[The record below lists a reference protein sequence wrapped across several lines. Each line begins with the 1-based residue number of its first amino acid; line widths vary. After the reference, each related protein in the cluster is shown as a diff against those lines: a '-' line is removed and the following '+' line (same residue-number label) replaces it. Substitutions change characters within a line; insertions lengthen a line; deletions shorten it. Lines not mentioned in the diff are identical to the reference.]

1 MRGKSFIH
9 MGYDLYSHHTLTLIP
24 TQGMLSP
31 MREPNQTHN
40 TQKPL
45 PRSPKRGRIILTIL
59 LVVVVLLAGL
69 LYSQRHQ
76 IHQFLQALSVPPPQP
91 VHITPLTL
99 PPSTVT
105 PGQLTS
111 ADWTMYHADNAR
123 TGFVAGVPDP
133 THLTRLWQQPLDG
146 AVYAEPLVVAGQVIV
161 ATEHDTLYALDARTG
176 QVHWHTTVGTPVP
189 LSDLP
194 CGNIDPLGITGTPV
208 YDPQTGLVF
217 AVAEIQGPAHM
228 LVGLDVKTGQIK
240 VRRLVDPP
248 GMDPQV
254 HQQRAALALSGGSI
268 YIAFGGLYGDCGDY
282 HGRVVASRTDGT
294 GALLTYQVP
303 TTREGGIW
311 AAPGPAIDAQG
322 NLYVSVGNGAATQGD
337 WDHSDSVLRLSPTL
351 QLEDGF
357 APQSWQSDNA
367 SDADLGSMG
376 PVLLPNGLIYADGKS
391 GQGYVLRADHLG
403 GIGGQIQTIALCS
416 AYGGAAVSGLSL
428 FIPCTDGLRQLQ
440 LAAGAHLVAGWHA
453 PRQVTGSPVIGG
465 QTVYSLDPG
474 RGVLYALNAAT
485 GEVRATLSVGTTS
498 HFATP
503 ALSQQSIFIGTLTGI
518 AAVAIT

>member
-1 MRGKSFIH
+1 

-217 AVAEIQGPAHM
+217 AVAEIQGPAHL

-376 PVLLPNGLIYADGKS
+376 PVLLPDGLIYADGKS
-391 GQGYVLRADHLG
+391 GQGYLLRADHLG
-403 GIGGQIQTIALCS
+403 GVGGQIQTISLCS
-416 AYGGAAVSGLSL
+416 AFGGAAVSGLSL

-498 HFATP
+498 RFATP
-503 ALSQQSIFIGTLTGI
+503 ALSQQSIFIGTMTGI